1 MGLYPEIE
9 PYDHGM
15 LDVGDGNRVYW
26 ETCGNPHGKPA
37 LVLHGGPGSGTSPGL
52 RRYFD
57 PAAYRIVLLD
67 QRGAGRST
75 PRAADPATDMSVNTT
90 AHLMSDLERLR
101 AHLGIE
107 RWLVWGASWGS
118 VLGLRYAQTHP
129 RAVSEL
135 VLTGVATGSHPEV
148 ALLTRG
154 LGKLFPEAFAR
165 FVGGLPADERD
176 GNLAAAYSRL
186 LESPEPEVRERAAR
200 AWTDWETATIPAPPG
215 SVGRFEDPE
224 FRMGFARTV
233 THYWGHDHFLGEGN
247 DEGVVL
253 RDAHLLK
260 GIPGTLVQGSLDFG
274 NLLGLVWRLHH
285 AWPDSELVV
294 VNEAGH
300 DAGATGDDVLVA
312 ATDQYARPRTD
323 DPPYGRHT
331 YRTSGSRSSF
341 PLPSVHST
349 ALKPCRS

>member
-15 LDVGDGNRVYW
+15 LDVGDGNHVYW

-37 LVLHGGPGSGTSPGL
+37 LVLHGGPGSRASPGL

-67 QRGAGRST
+67 QRGAGRSR
-75 PRAADPATDMSVNTT
+75 PRASAYDTDMSVNTT
-90 AHLMSDLERLR
+90 AHLLADLELLR
-101 AHLGIE
+101 AHLGIG
-107 RWLVWGASWGS
+107 RWLVWGVSWGS

-129 RAVSEL
+129 GVVTEL
-135 VLTGVATGSHPEV
+135 VLTGVATGSDAEV
-148 ALLTRG
+148 GLLTRG
-154 LGKLFPEAFAR
+154 LGNIFPEAHAR
-165 FVGGLPADERD
+165 FLAELPPEERE
-176 GNLAAAYSRL
+176 GNLAAAYNRL
-186 LESPEPEVRERAAR
+186 LESPDEAVRERAAR

-215 SVGRFEDPE
+215 SVARFQDPE

-233 THYWGHDHFLGEGN
+233 THYWGNGHFLGDG
-247 DEGVVL
+247 DGADGDGADGDGGDADGDGGDGVVL

-274 NLLGLVWRLHH
+274 NLLGIVWRLHH

-294 VNEAGH
+294 VDEAGH
-300 DAGATGDDVLVA
+300 DAGEGGDDALIA
-312 ATDQYARPRTD
+312 ATDQYARGDTPGVTD
-323 DPPYGRHT
+323 
-331 YRTSGSRSSF
+331 
-341 PLPSVHST
+341 
-349 ALKPCRS
+349 

>member
-26 ETCGNPHGKPA
+26 ETSGNPQGRPA
-37 LVLHGGPGSGTSPGL
+37 LVLHGGPGSRTSPGH

-67 QRGAGRST
+67 QRGAGRSL
-75 PRAADPATDMSVNTT
+75 PRASAHDTDMSVNTT
-90 AHLMSDLERLR
+90 AHLMADLERLR

-107 RWLVWGASWGS
+107 RWLVWGVSWGS

-129 RAVSEL
+129 GAVTEL
-135 VLTGVATGSHPEV
+135 VLTGVATGSGAEV
-148 ALLTRG
+148 ELMTRG
-154 LGKLFPEAFAR
+154 LGKIFPEAHER
-165 FVGGLPADERD
+165 FLAELPPDERD
-176 GNLAAAYSRL
+176 GSLPAAYNRL
-186 LESPEPEVRERAAR
+186 LESPDAAVRERAAR

-215 SVGRFEDPE
+215 SVARFQDPS

-233 THYWGHDHFLGEGN
+233 THYWGNDHFLGEGN

-274 NLLGLVWRLHH
+274 NLLGIVWRLHH
-285 AWPDSELVV
+285 SWPESELVIV
-294 VNEAGH
+294 DEAGH
-300 DAGATGDDVLVA
+300 DAGTIGDDALIA
-312 ATDQYARPRTD
+312 ATDKYAR
-323 DPPYGRHT
+323 G
-331 YRTSGSRSSF
+331 G
-341 PLPSVHST
+341 
-349 ALKPCRS
+349 A